1 VGGLYAEGGKL
12 VDALEKAPNSMNH
25 VVLLGDSIL
34 DNGAYVAGGSPLVE
48 QLRFRLH
55 GDWRVTLLA
64 RDGAVAE
71 YVLIQLQQLPAISSQ
86 KMVAIS
92 IKPTRQIHLPKPS

>member
-1 VGGLYAEGGKL
+1 VANLSFFEFLEVPISLYAEGSKL
-12 VDALEKAPNSMNH
+12 AYVLEKAPIPMNH

-48 QLRFRLH
+48 QLRSRLH

-71 YVLIQLQQLPAISSQ
+71 YVLRQLQQLPAD
-86 KMVAIS
+86 A
-92 IKPTRQIHLPKPS
+92 THLSNC